1 MFCILKNNL
10 CVFFKLLLIFTHVSS
25 EKKLLLFYGRYLA
38 VKWVSGVKETHPRVA
53 HAWLPDTVAVETP
66 RVFFPP
72 DKIHRQM
79 CVFGELFSWA
89 TPTVYPDISSLFT
102 VASRGPV
109 DGVERASVC

>member
-1 MFCILKNNL
+1 MGERRF
-10 CVFFKLLLIFTHVSS
+10 
-25 EKKLLLFYGRYLA
+25 
-38 VKWVSGVKETHPRVA
+38 KETHPRVA

-72 DKIHRQM
+72 VKIHRQM

-109 DGVERASVC
+109 DGVERVLTPVFCLCAPQV